1 VVRVLLSSVEE
12 LLEIFKSILF
22 KRIGGEF
29 MADITIGVFSSTTDA
44 EYAIH
49 DLQDAGYDPKNISIM
64 MKDTKQATEVAES
77 TGSSVGAGATSGMAT
92 GGLLGGL
99 AGLLVGIG
107 AITIP
112 GLGGFLIGG
121 PLAVAFGLTGAA
133 ASTATGAITGAVVG
147 GVIGALTNLGVPEE
161 DARVYESR
169 VNAGGILVVV
179 PSMENTTTEARA
191 ILQDNNADQ
200 VKVVHAALKE
210 IYGMAHAS

>member
-1 VVRVLLSSVEE
+1 M
-12 LLEIFKSILF
+12 

-29 MADITIGVFSSTTDA
+29 MADITLGVFSSTTDA

-77 TGSSVGAGATSGMAT
+77 TGSTIAGGATSGMAT

-99 AGLLVGIG
+99 AGLLVGLG

-112 GLGGFLIGG
+112 GLGAFLIGG
-121 PLAVAFGLTGAA
+121 PLATAFGLTGAA
-133 ASTATGAITGAVVG
+133 ATTATGAITGAVVG
-147 GVIGALTNLGVPEE
+147 GVIGALVNLGVPEDE
-161 DARVYESR
+161 ARVYESR

-179 PSMENTTTEARA
+179 PSMENTTTEARD

-200 VKVVHAALKE
+200 VKIVHSAFKDT
-210 IYGMAHAS
+210 YSMANVS